1 MVDFCSLW
9 WSGIKYRGD
18 QERELLESGWDGLKG
33 FSRLDGSV
41 VLPSRQWAWKEGSFS
56 GRKTVSPCLP
66 LLSHTVLSKFLS
78 LVTGCLHGQK
88 KLPMVNALWGSLW
101 LCPWVLGFANLA
113 VAWQSGNQISLAS
126 ADFSKPNITAEVST
140 DSCELT
146 EMVITCS
153 SHGGFPKPRISGT
166 LNNMSVE
173 WNARWVSESSL
184 SPYNVTGK
192 LVLNVTKDVN
202 ITCSVEYDGISK
214 SSSLLLGMFYSCF
227 L

>member
-1 MVDFCSLW
+1 
-9 WSGIKYRGD
+9 
-18 QERELLESGWDGLKG
+18 
-33 FSRLDGSV
+33 
-41 VLPSRQWAWKEGSFS
+41 
-56 GRKTVSPCLP
+56 
-66 LLSHTVLSKFLS
+66 
-78 LVTGCLHGQK
+78 
-88 KLPMVNALWGSLW
+88 
-101 LCPWVLGFANLA
+101 
-113 VAWQSGNQISLAS
+113 
-126 ADFSKPNITAEVST
+126 
-140 DSCELT
+140 
-146 EMVITCS
+146 MVITCS

-173 WNARWVSESSL
+173 WNARWASESSL